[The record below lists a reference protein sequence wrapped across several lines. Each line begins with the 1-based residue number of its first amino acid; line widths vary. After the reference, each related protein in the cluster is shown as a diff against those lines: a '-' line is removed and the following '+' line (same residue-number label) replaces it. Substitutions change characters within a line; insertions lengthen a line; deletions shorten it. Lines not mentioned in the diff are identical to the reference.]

1 MALCSPTEV
10 KALALSGK
18 LTDADYQ
25 AIINLKSKEI
35 ASKTGGDE
43 DQSSNDSLN
52 SACIYASAAQVLR
65 NMQING
71 ELAASKKLGSDSISN
86 SIESVIKSY
95 EDQAEFHIKKYRC
108 SGFSIIYNRVGPGT
122 VDPEPGTTQVWPSG
136 RFG

>member
-18 LTDADYQ
+18 LLDADYQ

-71 ELAASKKLGSDSISN
+71 ELAASKKLGNDSISN
-86 SIESVIKSY
+86 SIESVIGNY
-95 EDQAEFHIKKYRC
+95 EAQAEFHIKKYRC
-108 SGFSIIYNRVGPGT
+108 SDFSVIYNRVGPGT
-122 VDPEPGTTQVWPSG
+122 VDNEPGTSQVWPSG